1 MASISSKMIKVK
13 SGKLLLKKPNSRTP
27 SLQKLKKILPK
38 PFIISPDT
46 FATTPDKSPSIQ
58 VVVKGTKKQSDK
70 KDLEDMKKSHKES
83 KEPWC
88 RINEEPKSAKDDKT
102 PKPSYKVSKS
112 ALALRNEEKIRRIKK
127 EKVITLK
134 TEERPLI
141 KKKLTKKNDRSSSHV
156 IIPKI
161 KQRDP
166 EVKKDEKKIRK
177 KSKEIRMKIE
187 AKKVQVKGI
196 ELLAKKTPDK
206 KIKVKGKKKCT
217 KRNSKQEWL
226 DHSFFMHNKNKDASS
241 RDKHHDLNIF
251 SSENFSSYEG
261 FGLNHDSTNYQQEP
275 YLKKHASCQI
285 NISHRSSIGSNAL
298 SNSLQTSESNIIGQ
312 PKKLFQSVPHFS
324 LYSQSKF
331 KNLQTTKKICPEA
344 AATKIQ
350 ALIRGFLT
358 RAKIANYL
366 KSSEHSNSGILELD
380 FDQEN
385 SEEDE
390 VKQIIGELQTSPENN
405 KKNIEEIGL
414 SYEKYEFQGKNN
426 DKAQNKIF
434 RSEENKGKN
443 NRVAEKI
450 IRQTGE
456 MYFEKENERMNNQ
469 KSLETHC
476 SEVIFQKL
484 AEKSKSIEENLRK
497 NPQKPGNANNLSL
510 NHKDF
515 GEKWQETS
523 PDSKDL
529 DFPKSTT
536 SQKKDLIKKL
546 ENSPDIT
553 EISFKCLESIPVL
566 PDSSRN
572 IIRSPKPSDI
582 IEKYQETSPRLKEI
596 IDINHHQHP
605 KSIDFNTR
613 SPVIP
618 IKSNSLKV
626 FPSLFNTKSLEINP
640 QAKKPTE
647 KRQDISPLTKEILKK
662 SHEPSTSRRS
672 SIEKISEPN
681 SIQFSIADISEPG
694 SHKKDLQDVLKES
707 LQSSYENGDFGHSVQ
722 ILSPISKGSLL
733 GISEITKRLKQE
745 QKNFEIIEKDQK
757 DIENYMYLDSLM
769 SKKADIDELR
779 KKDLE
784 NIQKLTNKN
793 GSEME
798 IFQIFQ
804 NIINRRYEKINS
816 MFDDNIR
823 AVQEALAQSVLSEET
838 SSILFSENTSNL
850 LEKISKIDEEM
861 ANSKILE
868 AIKNLRKSNNS
879 PENTGEDMEFL
890 CRPEKNELP
899 VADDEP
905 EKLISSTCQMG
916 YSNRYCEIEQSEVL
930 VEEYVPV
937 HNNSSKIVWI
947 DEVAMPSNI
956 DFTDLIVDAAISDI
970 YDYLFDWIMKDLWL
984 AGSDLVIDLSNELI
998 KVILAQEIHNQ
1009 IEDLRKDF
1017 SEGQILVII
1026 SKIFEKTQNLI
1037 AEELHR
1043 PLECDP
1049 LGVLSMLQESEVGGG
1064 FLPEEK
1070 YSMLNFEAFSD
1081 VLDHSSKNVK
1091 IFNAMVFDSVNE
1103 VLENMMCK
1111 EELPWATKRNSRCKL
1126 LSSDEVQ
1133 RNLEI
1138 ELLRFCRL
1146 KAGPIVY
1153 DEFENLARMTEQ
1165 ALAISRENGIIKML
1179 AIEIIDNE
1187 AQWYDYDK
1195 EEIQSKLDVADMLLE
1210 KEIEHIIEILIN
1222 S

>member
-58 VVVKGTKKQSDK
+58 VTVKGTKKQPDK
-70 KDLEDMKKSHKES
+70 KELEDMKKSHKES

-112 ALALRNEEKIRRIKK
+112 ALAVRNEEKIKKIKK

-134 TEERPLI
+134 TEEKPLV
-141 KKKLTKKNDRSSSHV
+141 KKKITKKSDRSSSHGV
-156 IIPKI
+156 IPKI
-161 KQRDP
+161 KQKDV

-196 ELLAKKTPDK
+196 ELLTKKTPDK
-206 KIKVKGKKKCT
+206 RIKAKGKKKSV
-217 KRNSKQEWL
+217 KRDSKQEWL

-241 RDKHHDLNIF
+241 RDKHHELNIF

-261 FGLNHDSTNYQQEP
+261 IGLNHDSTNNQLEP

-285 NISHRSSIGSNAL
+285 NISHRSSIGTNAL

-312 PKKLFQSVPHFS
+312 PKKLNKKFRLLQME
-324 LYSQSKF
+324 SK
-331 KNLQTTKKICPEA
+331 KQKPKSMCPNL

-358 RAKIANYL
+358 RTKITNYI
-366 KSSEHSNSGILELD
+366 KSNEHSNSGILELD
-380 FDQEN
+380 FYQEN
-385 SEEDE
+385 SEENE

-405 KKNIEEIGL
+405 SKNVEDIGS
-414 SYEKYEFQGKNN
+414 SYENYTFQRKNS
-426 DKAQNKIF
+426 DKVLKKIY
-434 RSEENKGKN
+434 RLEENKGRN
-443 NRVAEKI
+443 GVIEKRI
-450 IRQTGE
+450 SE
-456 MYFEKENERMNNQ
+456 PDDACFEKENKRVNNQ
-469 KSLETHC
+469 NSLEKHN
-476 SEVIFQKL
+476 SEVIFQRL
-484 AEKSKSIEENLRK
+484 AEKSKNLEENLRK
-497 NPQKPGNANNLSL
+497 KSGSSNKLSL

-515 GEKWQETS
+515 IETS
-523 PDSKDL
+523 PDSKD
-529 DFPKSTT
+529 FYPPKSTT
-536 SQKKDLIKKL
+536 SQKNGLIKNL
-546 ENSPDIT
+546 ENSPDLA

-566 PDSSRN
+566 PDSN
-572 IIRSPKPSDI
+572 MIKNPKPNDMI
-582 IEKYQETSPRLKEI
+582 KKYQETSPKLKNI
-596 IDINHHQHP
+596 IDTNHYQNP
-605 KSIDFNTR
+605 KSTDLNTR

-618 IKSNSLKV
+618 IKSDSLKV
-626 FPSLFNTKSLEINP
+626 FPSLFNPKSLEINP
-640 QAKKPTE
+640 QPKKPTE

-662 SHEPSTSRRS
+662 NHEPSTSRRS
-672 SIEKISEPN
+672 SIEKNSEPN

-694 SHKKDLQDVLKES
+694 SNKKDLQDVLKES
-707 LQSSYENGDFGHSVQ
+707 LQSSYENGDFGQSVQ

-745 QKNFEIIEKDQK
+745 QKNYELIEKDHK
-757 DIENYMYLDSLM
+757 DIENYMYLDSLI

-823 AVQEALAQSVLSEET
+823 VVQEALAQSVLSEES

-861 ANSKILE
+861 ASSKILE
-868 AIKNLRKSNNS
+868 SIRNQRKNNNS
-879 PENTGEDMEFL
+879 PENVGEKIEFMYK
-890 CRPEKNELP
+890 PEKNELN
-899 VADDEP
+899 VDDEP
-905 EKLISSTCQMG
+905 EKIIDLNCQIG
-916 YSNRYCEIEQSEVL
+916 YSNRYFEIDQSEIL
-930 VEEYVPV
+930 IEEYIPTN
-937 HNNSSKIVWI
+937 NNSSKIVWI

-970 YDYLFDWIMKDLWL
+970 YDYLFDWILKDIWF

-1009 IEDLRKDF
+1009 IEDLRKEF
-1017 SEGQILVII
+1017 SDGQILIII

-1037 AEELHR
+1037 SEELHR

-1049 LGVLSMLQESEVGGG
+1049 LSVLSMLQESEVGGG

-1111 EELPWATKRNSRCKL
+1111 EELPWATKRNKRCKL
-1126 LSSDEVQ
+1126 LSSEEVQ

-1153 DEFENLARMTEQ
+1153 DEYENSTKMTEQ
-1165 ALAISRENGIIKML
+1165 ALAIGRENGIIKML
-1179 AIEIIDNE
+1179 AMEITDNE
-1187 AQWYDYDK
+1187 TQWYDYEK
-1195 EEIQSKLDVADMLLE
+1195 EEVQSKLDVADMLLE